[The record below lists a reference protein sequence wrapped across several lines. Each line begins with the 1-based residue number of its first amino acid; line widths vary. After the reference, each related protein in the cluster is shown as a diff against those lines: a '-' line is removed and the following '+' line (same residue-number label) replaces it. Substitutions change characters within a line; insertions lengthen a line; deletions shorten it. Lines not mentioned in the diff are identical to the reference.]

1 MTTLVQKLAL
11 ISQLGLIEGIKAG
24 AFDIAATDV
33 PTKTQVAAL
42 TAIATADATDPATTM
57 ALANINKA
65 KINAIIAA
73 LKA

>member
-1 MTTLVQKLAL
+1 MPVPRSSLPRTLKALYDWLA
-11 ISQLGLIEGIKAG
+11 SGG
-24 AFDIAATDV
+24 AV
-33 PTKTQVAAL
+33 KEKTQVAAL
-42 TAIATADATDPATTM
+42 TVISTADATDPATTM

>member
-1 MTTLVQKLAL
+1 MTSPKPVTLTQIATASYVGPDPEPLTVVGAL
-11 ISQLGLIEGIKAG
+11 PIKS
-24 AFDIAATDV
+24 
-33 PTKTQVAAL
+33 QVAAL
-42 TAIATADATDPATTM
+42 TAITTPDATDPATTM

>member
-1 MTTLVQKLAL
+1 MADVRR
-11 ISQLGLIEGIKAG
+11 LIELSMVPPLAKEVATQIDTGVAGKAQ
-24 AFDIAATDV
+24 I
-33 PTKTQVAAL
+33 AAL
-42 TAIATADATDPATTM
+42 TPVATADATDPATTM

>member
-1 MTTLVQKLAL
+1 MANFNRLVELSMVPPLAKEVATQ
-11 ISQLGLIEGIKAG
+11 IDAS
-24 AFDIAATDV
+24 IAA
-33 PTKTQVAAL
+33 KTQIAAL
-42 TAIATADATDPATTM
+42 TAIGTADAIDPATTM